1 MDQGLYG
8 GLLGGNV
15 QFMAHPEN
23 GWISSMVSPLLKDW
37 PEFDRLRLDPAHPWF
52 ERYREQLRVFVEG
65 AEGKFALSHFILI
78 DGLNFV
84 FELLG
89 ATRTY
94 MSLEDQPEMV
104 RRAVDFAFELN
115 VAVQQAFFDSV
126 PLLEG
131 GTASNMAQWVPGR
144 IVSESVD
151 PFHMTSVAYFE
162 TWGREPVQRIF
173 DRFDGGVLHIH
184 GNGRHLM
191 EAVSSL
197 RRLHAIYLGDD
208 KGFPPAFDILPQLRA
223 RTRDIPLVLAVEFPR
238 FVEKLHRHELV
249 GGVFYKVSGAPDAD
263 TVNRLM
269 EKVRAYRTG

>member
-1 MDQGLYG
+1 M
-8 GLLGGNV
+8 
-15 QFMAHPEN
+15 
-23 GWISSMVSPLLKDW
+23 
-37 PEFDRLRLDPAHPWF
+37 
-52 ERYREQLRVFVEG
+52 RVFVEG
-65 AEGKFALSHFILI
+65 AAGKFAVSHFILI

-84 FELLG
+84 FELVG

-94 MSLEDQPEMV
+94 MSLEERPEMV

-115 VAVQQAFFDSV
+115 VAVQQAFFDCV
-126 PLLEG
+126 PLVEG
-131 GTASNMAQWVPGR
+131 GTASNMAQWIPGR
-144 IVSESVD
+144 IISESVD

-162 TWGREPVQRIF
+162 TWGREPAQRIF

-223 RTRDIPLVLAVEFPR
+223 RTKDIPLVLAVDYPR
-238 FVEKLHRHELV
+238 FVDKLNRRELV
-249 GGVFYKVSGAPDAD
+249 GGVFYKVSDAPDAN
-263 TVNRLM
+263 TANRLM
-269 EKVRAYRTG
+269 EKIRAYRTG